1 MTLTILRKTVARKFR
16 RDKQMA
22 SADRVARPF
31 SLDWVAEFL
40 PHYTTVG
47 ASRFHEELVADLAAM
62 HTVRGQ
68 RRIYRGP
75 RGSGKTSYL
84 SKAYPLWAALE
95 GVEPLTLLLAE
106 TGPGQ
111 AEAYLNA
118 IKAELET
125 NPKIRAAYPH
135 AAGIGPRWTH
145 DTATLRN
152 GCTIKAKG
160 SGGRMLGMAEKSV
173 RPTLVIGD
181 DLNARSD
188 GYSPTLRTRRLH
200 WFNTDVM
207 SIGTLAHTNFVIA
220 GTAIHRDAVVCA
232 LAREGAWTTRAYTAI
247 AEWPENMGLWDE
259 WEKIYSNL
267 AIDDRS
273 KKALEFYAQHR
284 AEMDAGAEVLWP
296 EWESLYDL
304 MVHRATIGPGAFD
317 SEKQD
322 RPGTD
327 GATEFPSDWFDKQG
341 LMFDSWPGNPVIKV
355 VVCDPSKGTDAKAG
369 DYQAIGQLALY
380 PDGVI
385 YADMSLRR
393 EPVTT
398 MAERFVLTAKD
409 WGVTSMAIETNGTLG
424 LIQPEVIR
432 AMKDAKFMADFVGI
446 TNTLSKGARIRRLGG
461 RLSGGRFRFRS
472 TPGGKELVEQ
482 LRQFPSGDHD
492 DGPDC
497 LELGQRLIEDI
508 MNGKHV
514 PTKYGGGR

>member
-1 MTLTILRKTVARKFR
+1 MLTLDRLKGIADVQSR
-16 RDKQMA
+16 RRRRESKQG
-22 SADRVARPF
+22 REPKPF
-31 SLDWVAEFL
+31 SLDWVADFL

-125 NPKIRAAYPH
+125 NPAIRAAYPH

-152 GCTIKAKG
+152 GATIKAKG
-160 SGGRMLGMAEKSV
+160 SGGRMLGMAERSV

-188 GYSPTLRTRRLH
+188 AYSPTIRNRRLH

-247 AEWPENMGLWDE
+247 AEWPKDMGLWEE

-267 AIDDRS
+267 AIDDRAA
-273 KKALEFYAQHR
+273 KALEFYARHR

-304 MVHRATIGPGAFD
+304 MVHRATIGPGPFD

-322 RPGTD
+322 KPGTD
-327 GATEFPSDWFDKQG
+327 GATEFPGDWFDRPG
-341 LMFDSWPGNPVIKV
+341 LMFDSWPGNLRCKV
-355 VVCDPSKGTDAKAG
+355 VACDPSKGGDSRAG
-369 DYQAIGQLALY
+369 DYQAIASVALGA
-380 PDGVI
+380 DGVL
-385 YADMSLRR
+385 YCDVSLKR
-393 EPVTT
+393 EPVPV
-398 MAERFVLTAKD
+398 MAERIVQTAKE
-409 WGVTSMAIETNGTLG
+409 WGGVSSMAIETNATLG
-424 LIQPEVIR
+424 LLLPEIER
-432 AMKDAKFMADFVGI
+432 AMKLGGLKVPMQGVH
-446 TNTLSKGARIRRLGG
+446 NTLSKSARIRRLGG
-461 RLSGGRFRFRS
+461 YLSRGQLRFRS
-472 TPGGKELVEQ
+472 TPGGKETVEQ
-482 LRQFPSGDHD
+482 LRQFPSGEFD
-492 DGPDC
+492 DGPDAV
-497 LELGQRLIEDI
+497 EIAVRTIEGLI
-508 MNGKHV
+508 N
-514 PTKYGGGR
+514 GGGR